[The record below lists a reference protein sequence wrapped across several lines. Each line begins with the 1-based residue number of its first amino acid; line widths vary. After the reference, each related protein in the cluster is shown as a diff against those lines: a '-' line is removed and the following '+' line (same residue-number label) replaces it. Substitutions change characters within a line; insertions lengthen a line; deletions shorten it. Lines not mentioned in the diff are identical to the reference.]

1 MISTTDDHG
10 SVANGPAATVDDPAR
25 ATSGEGT
32 GAASLDKVRDIL
44 FGGHMRDVERRF
56 NRLEERLLKETSD
69 LKDDVRRRLDALE
82 SYAKNETESLA
93 GQIKAEHEDRVEVA
107 ARITREAAETSRS
120 IERRIASLD
129 EQLSKSQRDLRT
141 QMLEQHQ
148 RLTDD
153 IRHKMEDVLA
163 TLARE
168 TGELRTDKADRTAIA
183 SLLTEMAMR
192 LTNQFRLPGAED
204 GGNG

>member
-1 MISTTDDHG
+1 MISSTDEHG
-10 SVANGPAATVDDPAR
+10 AVVNEPATDEAAR
-25 ATSGEGT
+25 AVAAEGA

-56 NRLEERLLKETSD
+56 ARLEERLLKETSD

-82 SYAKNETESLA
+82 LYAKNENESLA
-93 GQIKAEHEDRVEVA
+93 GQIKAEHEDRIESDNRY
-107 ARITREAAETSRS
+107 ARDAAETTRS
-120 IERRIASLD
+120 IERRITTLD
-129 EQLSKSQRDLRT
+129 EQVAKGQRELRSQL
-141 QMLEQHQ
+141 LEQHQ
-148 RLTDD
+148 RLSDD

>member
-1 MISTTDDHG
+1 MISTTDEHG
-10 SVANGPAATVDDPAR
+10 SVANGPSATADDPSR
-25 ATSGEGT
+25 ALAGEGS

-56 NRLEERLLKETSD
+56 TRLEERLLKETSD

-82 SYAKNETESLA
+82 LYAKNETESLA
-93 GQIKAEHEDRVEVA
+93 GQIKAEHEDRVEA
-107 ARITREAAETSRS
+107 ANRVSREAAEVARS
-120 IERRIASLD
+120 IERRITSLD
-129 EQLSKSQRDLRT
+129 EQLSKSQRELRS

-192 LTNQFRLPGAED
+192 LTNQFRLPDAED
-204 GGNG
+204 GNG

>member
-1 MISTTDDHG
+1 MSEGLATLLLPAMVIVLIAFMFWSQRRRQNAVAQLQDSLNVGDD
-10 SVANGPAATVDDPAR
+10 VCT
-25 ATSGEGT
+25 TSG
-32 GAASLDKVRDIL
+32 L
-44 FGGHMRDVERRF
+44 FG
-56 NRLEERLLKETSD
+56 
-69 LKDDVRRRLDALE
+69 
-82 SYAKNETESLA
+82 
-93 GQIKAEHEDRVEVA
+93 
-107 ARITREAAETSRS
+107 RITA
-120 IERRIASLD
+120 LD
-129 EQLSKSQRDLRT
+129 EQLSKGQRELRS

-153 IRHKMEDVLA
+153 LRHKMEDVLA

-183 SLLTEMAMR
+183 SLLTEMALR

>member
-1 MISTTDDHG
+1 MISSTDEHGAVVNEPATDDATRA
-10 SVANGPAATVDDPAR
+10 VAA
-25 ATSGEGT
+25 EGA

-56 NRLEERLLKETSD
+56 ARLEERLLKETSD

-82 SYAKNETESLA
+82 LYAKNENDSLA
-93 GQIKAEHEDRVEVA
+93 GQIKAEHEDRIESDTRH
-107 ARITREAAETSRS
+107 ARDAAETTRS
-120 IERRIASLD
+120 IERRITTLD
-129 EQLSKSQRDLRT
+129 EQVAKGQRELRSQL
-141 QMLEQHQ
+141 LEQHQ
-148 RLTDD
+148 RLSDD